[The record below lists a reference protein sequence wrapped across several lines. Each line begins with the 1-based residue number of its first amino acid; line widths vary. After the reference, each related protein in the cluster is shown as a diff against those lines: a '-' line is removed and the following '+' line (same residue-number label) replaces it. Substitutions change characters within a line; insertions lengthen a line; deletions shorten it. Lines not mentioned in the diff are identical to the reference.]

1 MSNIKIETLWPVHIG
16 NGMFLLQGN
25 DFIFTKNQSGDSV
38 IDVLS
43 EEKIGKIVGT
53 SPTSISQ
60 WVKAI
65 NENEADDFI
74 KSRLKGLS
82 FREYA
87 KRRIHNYAAIPKRH
101 TTLKE
106 CVHDGQGRPYIPG
119 SSIKG
124 AIRTAV
130 MAKMARE
137 RILNDLEGTDLIED
151 KEKVLSL
158 MEKRILGETIA
169 QDVFRHLSTGDIY
182 FNRGV
187 EIAVTQINLNIR
199 EQDSLLDYKKQQ
211 IVEVISAEQCS
222 NFRINAR
229 NEFFERL
236 KIKGMNGLF
245 QLINEHT
252 KRLVKEDIHFWTEG
266 EGGDYMDQDDYLENL
281 RWILD
286 DISECGPNEC
296 ILRLGQAIGW
306 RFITGAWTEHI
317 DCFDE
322 LVVPKSRPK
331 NYIYS
336 QYPFPKSR
344 RIDDQSGLFGFVKLT
359 IQD

>member
-1 MSNIKIETLWPVHIG
+1 MSNIRIETLWPVHIG

-25 DFIFTKNQSGDSV
+25 DFIFTKKKSGESV

-43 EEKIGKIVGT
+43 EEKLGRIVGT
-53 SPTSISQ
+53 SPTTISQ
-60 WVKAI
+60 WVEEI
-65 NENEADDFI
+65 NKNNADDFI
-74 KSRLKGLS
+74 KSRLKGHS
-82 FREYA
+82 SQEYA
-87 KRRIHNYAAIPKRH
+87 KRRIYNYASIPKWQ

-106 CVHDGQGRPYIPG
+106 CIHDGQGRPFIPG

-130 MAKMARE
+130 MAKIARE
-137 RILNDLEGTDLIED
+137 RILNDLDGSDLIED
-151 KEKVLSL
+151 KEKILSS
-158 MEKRILGETIA
+158 MEKRILGETIS
-169 QDVFRHLSTGDIY
+169 QNVFRYLSTGDIY
-182 FNRGV
+182 FNPGV

-211 IVEVISAEQCS
+211 IVEVISANQCS
-222 NFRINAR
+222 NFRINAKH
-229 NEFFERL
+229 EFFECL

-252 KRLVKEDIHFWTEG
+252 KRLVKEDIHFWTQG
-266 EGGDYMDQDDYLENL
+266 EGGDYEGQDDYLENL
-281 RWILD
+281 RWILE
-286 DISECGPNEC
+286 DISDCGPNEC
-296 ILRLGQAIGW
+296 VLRLGQGVGW

-331 NYIYS
+331 NYNYS

-344 RIDDQSGLFGFVKLT
+344 RISKDSEIFGFVKLT